1 VPIVRTKPRE
11 ARAGVNLSA
20 ANEHASRGRADGSHP
35 LGGERRRS
43 GCARADRE
51 SGQWKSES
59 RQAAKL
65 PGAMSGPTT
74 ATCRLEQHGLFE
86 FAYQNLG
93 VGGGR
98 AFPVTLVGAPRI
110 ADIHLPPHTMKLRR
124 LPTHTMKLRRLAT
137 IAGFAAAAQTLACGK
152 KGNEVG
158 LAPAAVSL
166 APSTSEA
173 GTGTWRY
180 AIGPSGSVHVE
191 LPGLK
196 EHIIGDATTVAGVVD
211 IVPTDL
217 AQSRGQVRVDL
228 STFSTTTFGNDK
240 DAAQTKHARTW
251 LEVQVGDQ
259 TNEAMRYAEFAIR
272 SIDALSATDITQ
284 VAPIRDGQNDVRAV
298 SMTVHGDLLVH
309 GHRVPKDDVIDV
321 VFYYP
326 VGAAADSKPARLEI
340 TSKTPMRVVLKEH
353 DVRPRDPAGQ
363 LLSWT
368 TSLISKVAETAD
380 VTLRLGALPAT

>member
-1 VPIVRTKPRE
+1 
-11 ARAGVNLSA
+11 
-20 ANEHASRGRADGSHP
+20 
-35 LGGERRRS
+35 
-43 GCARADRE
+43 
-51 SGQWKSES
+51 
-59 RQAAKL
+59 
-65 PGAMSGPTT
+65 
-74 ATCRLEQHGLFE
+74 
-86 FAYQNLG
+86 
-93 VGGGR
+93 
-98 AFPVTLVGAPRI
+98 
-110 ADIHLPPHTMKLRR
+110 MKLC
-124 LPTHTMKLRRLAT
+124 RLAT
-137 IAGFAAAAQTLACGK
+137 IAGFAAAAQALACGK
-152 KGNEVG
+152 KGDEVA
-158 LAPAAVSL
+158 LAPAAISL
-166 APSTSEA
+166 APSSSEA
-173 GTGTWRY
+173 GTATWRY

-196 EHIIGDATTVAGVVD
+196 EHITGDATTVAGFVE

-217 AQSRGQVRVDL
+217 SQSRGQVRVDL

-272 SIDALSATDITQ
+272 SIDGLSAADITH
-284 VAPIRDGQNDVRAV
+284 VAPTRDGQNDVRAV

-326 VGAAADSKPARLEI
+326 VGAAADSKPARLQI